1 MSGAGVRTTPGDGSR
16 AGGRDWVLFAGWAVT
31 GGAGLLALL
40 SLMTVGV
47 FVLPAALVGAVVL
60 ATRRGTERG
69 LPGLLSGLGLPL
81 LLLTYLNRQG
91 PGTYCTSSGTG
102 QTCTEGLYDP
112 WLLLA
117 LALLALAGGLVLFLR
132 GRRAR

>member
-1 MSGAGVRTTPGDGSR
+1 MSGAGGSVAPGGRPR
-16 AGGRDWVLFAGWAVT
+16 AGGRDWALFGGWAVT
-31 GGAGLLALL
+31 GGGGLLALL
-40 SLMTVGV
+40 SVMTVGI
-47 FVLPAALVGAVVL
+47 FVAPVALAAAVLL

-69 LPGLLSGLGLPL
+69 LPGLLSGVSLPL

-102 QTCTEGLYDP
+102 ETCTDGLYDP

-117 LALLALAGGLVLFLR
+117 LAVLALAGGLFLFLR
-132 GRRAR
+132 RRTAR